1 MSEDKITGTV
11 SLEETAVRL
20 LLEKHLT
27 LTTAESCTG
36 GMCASRIVNVS
47 GASGTLMQGI
57 VTYSNE
63 AKEKYLHVKH
73 ETLLQHGAVSHETA
87 YEMARGCVDVC
98 GTDCGIAT
106 TGIAGPGGG
115 TPEKPV
121 GLVYIAC
128 AFRDRPVGLVYIAC
142 AFRDRTVVKKLN
154 LKGDRSEIRTQAADC
169 ALRLLI
175 ETCGD

>member
-1 MSEDKITGTV
+1 M
-11 SLEETAVRL
+11 
-20 LLEKHLT
+20 
-27 LTTAESCTG
+27 
-36 GMCASRIVNVS
+36 RIPDRQCIRS
-47 GASGTLMQGI
+47 IRHTYAGI

-73 ETLLQHGAVSHETA
+73 ETLLLHGAVSYETA

-121 GLVYIAC
+121 GTVFVAISTKDGERVKPLHLTAL
-128 AFRDRPVGLVYIAC
+128 RDRA
-142 AFRDRTVVKKLN
+142 T
-154 LKGDRSEIRTQAADC
+154 IRTHTANE
-169 ALRLLI
+169 ALAQVFSI
-175 ETCGD
+175 

>member
-73 ETLLQHGAVSHETA
+73 ETLLQHGAVSYETA

-121 GLVYIAC
+121 GLVYISC
-128 AFRDRPVGLVYIAC
+128 ALSGRIEVRELHLNGN
-142 AFRDRTVVKKLN
+142 RT
-154 LKGDRSEIRTQAADC
+154 EIRKAAVREV
-169 ALRLLI
+169 LSLLSDMLS
-175 ETCGD
+175 EA

>member
-98 GTDCGIAT
+98 GTDCGI
-106 TGIAGPGGG
+106 
-115 TPEKPV
+115 
-121 GLVYIAC
+121 GLRHSDD
-128 AFRDRPVGLVYIAC
+128 RDRRSGRRNAGKAGRAC
-142 AFRDRTVVKKLN
+142 LYSLRVQRPH
-154 LKGDRSEIRTQAADC
+154 GSE
-169 ALRLLI
+169 
-175 ETCGD
+175 ETESER

>member
-1 MSEDKITGTV
+1 MEKTIIMSEGKNINAV

-73 ETLLQHGAVSHETA
+73 ETLLLHGAVSYETA

-121 GLVYIAC
+121 GLVYI
-128 AFRDRPVGLVYIAC
+128 GLYFQGVTETEK
-142 AFRDRTVVKKLN
+142 FTFQGGRQ
-154 LKGDRSEIRTQAADC
+154 EIREAAC
-169 ALRLLI
+169 LSALQMLYRRLS
-175 ETCGD
+175 

>member
-1 MSEDKITGTV
+1 MTAEKNTGTV
-11 SLEETAVRL
+11 SLEETAVSL
-20 LLEKHLT
+20 LLEKNLT

-36 GMCASRIVNVS
+36 GMCASRIVNVP

-57 VTYSNE
+57 VTYSND

-73 ETLLQHGAVSHETA
+73 ETLLQYGAVSSETA

-128 AFRDRPVGLVYIAC
+128 AY
-142 AFRDRTVVKKLN
+142 RDRTEVRKLD
-154 LKGDRSEIRTQAADC
+154 LTGDRIGIRTQAADC

-175 ETCGD
+175 ETLSRTNDN

>member
-1 MSEDKITGTV
+1 
-11 SLEETAVRL
+11 
-20 LLEKHLT
+20 
-27 LTTAESCTG
+27 
-36 GMCASRIVNVS
+36 MCASRIVNVS

-57 VTYSNE
+57 VTYSTE

-73 ETLLQHGAVSHETA
+73 GTLLQHGAVSHETA

-128 AFRDRPVGLVYIAC
+128 AFRDR
-142 AFRDRTVVKKLN
+142 TVVKKLN

-175 ETCGD
+175 ETCDS

>member
-106 TGIAGPGGG
+106 TG
-115 TPEKPV
+115 
-121 GLVYIAC
+121 
-128 AFRDRPVGLVYIAC
+128 AC

>member
-1 MSEDKITGTV
+1 MNSCEGR
-11 SLEETAVRL
+11 SLEEQIVERMSAL
-20 LLEKHLT
+20 GLT
-27 LTTAESCTG
+27 LTTVESCTG
-36 GMCASRIVNVS
+36 GMAASRIVNVS
-47 GASGTLMQGI
+47 GASEVLMQGI

-63 AKEKYLHVKH
+63 AKTRLVGVRE
-73 ETLLQHGAVSHETA
+73 ETLRAHGAVSPETA
-87 YEMARGCVDVC
+87 REMAEGGVRFGR
-98 GTDCGIAT
+98 TDLALAT

-115 TPEKPV
+115 TPEK
-121 GLVYIAC
+121 
-128 AFRDRPVGLVYIAC
+128 PVGLVYIAC

>member
-87 YEMARGCVDVC
+87 YEMARG
-98 GTDCGIAT
+98 DCGIAT

-115 TPEKPV
+115 TPEK
-121 GLVYIAC
+121 
-128 AFRDRPVGLVYIAC
+128 PVGLVYIAC

>member
-1 MSEDKITGTV
+1 M
-11 SLEETAVRL
+11 
-20 LLEKHLT
+20 
-27 LTTAESCTG
+27 
-36 GMCASRIVNVS
+36 
-47 GASGTLMQGI
+47 
-57 VTYSNE
+57 

-128 AFRDRPVGLVYIAC
+128 AFRDR
-142 AFRDRTVVKKLN
+142 TVVKKLN

>member
-63 AKEKYLHVKH
+63 AKEKYLHVNH
-73 ETLLQHGAVSHETA
+73 ETLLQHGAVSYETA
-87 YEMARGCVDVC
+87 YEMARRCVDVC

-128 AFRDRPVGLVYIAC
+128 AFRDR
-142 AFRDRTVVKKLN
+142 TVVKKLN
-154 LKGDRSEIRTQAADC
+154 LKGERSEIRKQAADS

-175 ETCGD
+175 ETCDSAT

>member
-36 GMCASRIVNVS
+36 GMCAARIVNVS

-57 VTYSNE
+57 VTYSND

-73 ETLLQHGAVSHETA
+73 ETLLQHGAVTVRAAERRKS
-87 YEMARGCVDVC
+87 RS
-98 GTDCGIAT
+98 
-106 TGIAGPGGG
+106 
-115 TPEKPV
+115 
-121 GLVYIAC
+121 GLSI
-128 AFRDRPVGLVYIAC
+128 
-142 AFRDRTVVKKLN
+142 
-154 LKGDRSEIRTQAADC
+154 
-169 ALRLLI
+169 
-175 ETCGD
+175 

>member
-106 TGIAGPGGG
+106 TGDCGIATTGIAGPGGG
-115 TPEKPV
+115 TPEK
-121 GLVYIAC
+121 
-128 AFRDRPVGLVYIAC
+128 PVGLVYIAC